1 MPGWSARIMLVG
13 YLAFGSTALADDS
26 GILVAGNLRVE
37 ADTIRSYFH
46 AGTKGGRDAVDLD
59 AGLKELYATGLFS
72 DVRISHR
79 DGRAVVTVAENP
91 LIARIAFEGN
101 TRLKTDDL
109 KKIVGSKE
117 RGPLSR
123 AQVQKDVAGIL
134 ELYHNRARF
143 DAHVD
148 PKLIE
153 AGDHRVNLVFEI
165 KEGPRTGVRQV

>member
-1 MPGWSARIMLVG
+1 MRGRSARIMLVG
-13 YLAFGSTALADDS
+13 AVAFGSTALAEDS

-37 ADTIRSYFH
+37 ADTIRSYFP
-46 AGTKGGRDAVDLD
+46 AGTTGGRDAVDLD

-79 DGRAVVTVAENP
+79 DGRAVVTVVENP
-91 LIARIAFEGN
+91 LVARIAFEGN

-117 RGPLSR
+117 RRPLSR
-123 AQVQKDVAGIL
+123 AQVQKDVAGIVD
-134 ELYHNRARF
+134 LYHTRGEF
-143 DAHVD
+143 DAHVE

-153 AGDHRVNLVFEI
+153 AGDHR
-165 KEGPRTGVRQV
+165 